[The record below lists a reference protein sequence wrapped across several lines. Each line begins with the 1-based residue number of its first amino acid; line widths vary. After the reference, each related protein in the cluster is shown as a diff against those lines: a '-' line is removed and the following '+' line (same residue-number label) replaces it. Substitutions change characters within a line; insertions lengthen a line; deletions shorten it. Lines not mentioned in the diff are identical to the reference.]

1 MAIHKH
7 NPNPDIIV
15 RSLRKV
21 YNPVGFKKGYNAI
34 LSFITLGYLVGFCLS
49 QVQSFNVWGYWAISG
64 SAPGEAWAYTSKG
77 LLYKTAIT
85 LHIVTVI
92 PSGFLAALQFLPIIR
107 HKALLFHRLN
117 GYLVMLLVLCLS
129 VSGMISS
136 KVAFGGDF
144 ATQCLAGSVGLAT
157 LAATVLAYV
166 NIKRLQIEQHR
177 AWMMRAWV
185 WAASIITLRIIQ
197 IIATRIIGR
206 IPDSYRM
213 LACQQIDSVTGPGS
227 SGELYPSCTADPFG
241 WTAVRMD
248 LKSGVVA
255 EIMGALQGTFG
266 ASGFLAFFLH
276 ALGIELYLHL
286 TPAEAERLRLVS
298 YERQV
303 ERGWRSAGSA
313 GLTADRL
320 GDAEWTPPGVKDVEL
335 VVRDE
340 TAAI

>member
-1 MAIHKH
+1 MMAIHKH
-7 NPNPDIIV
+7 NPNPNILV
-15 RSLRKV
+15 RSLRKI
-21 YNPVGFKKGYNAI
+21 YKPVGFKKGYNAI

-49 QVQSFNVWGYWAISG
+49 QVRSFNVWGYWATSA
-64 SAPGEAWAYTSKG
+64 SAPGEAWAYTTKG
-77 LLYKTAIT
+77 ALYKTAIT

-92 PSGFLAALQFLPIIR
+92 PSGLLVALQFIPIIR

-117 GYLVMLLVLCLS
+117 GYLVILLVLLLS
-129 VSGMISS
+129 VSGIISS

-144 ATQCLAGSVGLAT
+144 ATQTFAGMLGIAVVGAT
-157 LAATVLAYV
+157 ALAYV

-185 WAASIITLRIIQ
+185 WAASIITVRIIQ
-197 IIATRIIGR
+197 IIATQIIGR
-206 IPDSYRM
+206 VPDSYRM
-213 LACQQIDSVTGPGS
+213 MACQQIDSVTGPGS
-227 SGELYPSCTADPFG
+227 SAEMYPSCSADPFG

-248 LKSGVVA
+248 LNSEVVA

-266 ASGFLAFFLH
+266 ASGYLALFLH

-320 GDAEWTPPGVKDVEL
+320 GDAEWTPGVKDLEL
-335 VVRDE
+335 TVRDKNVV
-340 TAAI
+340 T